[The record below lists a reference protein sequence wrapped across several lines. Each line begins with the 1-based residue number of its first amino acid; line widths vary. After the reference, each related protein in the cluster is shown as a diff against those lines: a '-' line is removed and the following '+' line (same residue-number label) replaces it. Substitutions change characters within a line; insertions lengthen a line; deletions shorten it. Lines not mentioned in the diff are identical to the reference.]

1 MAFEGYTQETLDFL
15 WGIRFNNERGWFMAH
30 KEDYQAHLLRPTR
43 ELGEQVYEAL
53 HEKYPKEPFLLKMSR
68 IYRDA
73 GGCTGKGRTRII
85 CGSASVPGT
94 RTGRGGLRSILR
106 SRRIITATAWGS
118 GRQRRR

>member
-53 HEKYPKEPFLLKMSR
+53 HEK
-68 IYRDA
+68 
-73 GGCTGKGRTRII
+73 
-85 CGSASVPGT
+85 
-94 RTGRGGLRSILR
+94 
-106 SRRIITATAWGS
+106 
-118 GRQRRR
+118 